1 MATRKFCIRCGRS
14 LLKVSKKKVES
25 VITPKPAAVPVPEPI
40 PEHVVPKPETED
52 AWVKP
57 SEVSRDRVRSAPGSK
72 QMSELEKAQA
82 IFAKAELAPI
92 DEGSSSGIVEPRMLR
107 ASEVKEFLEGPTEV
121 EAPVAV
127 INDSTVAPTGPV
139 TEPPPIAPPSTEDM
153 EAQILG
159 SMSTLVKQGEAAFD
173 EPADDTTPPEV
184 SGFAPIVSDEFSSS
198 KYETSAE
205 TTAPITEVIPETPS
219 PVAIEPTSVDLDVLI
234 PCPKCGEVVSKD
246 MFEYP
251 KEVYSAM
258 GSARLKQARF
268 FIVQGKYNQ
277 AQKIVRVARALY
289 QKAGDTEGVAEI
301 DRIVES
307 LGQRV

>member
-1 MATRKFCIRCGRS
+1 MKT
-14 LLKVSKKKVES
+14 SKKKVES
-25 VITPKPAAVPVPEPI
+25 VIAPTPPTTPASEVIPEPVI
-40 PEHVVPKPETED
+40 PKPETED

-57 SEVSRDRVRSAPGSK
+57 SEVSRDRIRTTAPGTK
-72 QMSELEKAQA
+72 QMSELEKARA
-82 IFAKAELAPI
+82 IFAKA
-92 DEGSSSGIVEPRMLR
+92 DEAGIEEASSGIVEPRMLR
-107 ASEVKEFLEGPTEV
+107 ASEVKEFLEGPTEIV
-121 EAPVAV
+121 PDTVAVVDAPVIDPA
-127 INDSTVAPTGPV
+127 API
-139 TEPPPIAPPSTEDM
+139 TEPPPIAAPSTEDM

-159 SMSTLVKQGEAAFD
+159 SMSTLVKQD
-173 EPADDTTPPEV
+173 ETTSDEHVDDTIPPVV
-184 SGFAPIVSDEFSSS
+184 SGFAPVISDEFSSS

-205 TTAPITEVIPETPS
+205 TEAPIAEVVPETPS
-219 PVAIEPTSVDLDVLI
+219 PIDIEPTSMDLDTLI
-234 PCPKCGEVVSKD
+234 PCPKCGEIVSKD

-251 KEVYSAM
+251 QEVYSAM

-307 LGQRV
+307 LVQRA